1 MERMDGGAV
10 EAVAVEEQITVLQQE
25 MVVMVEMVI
34 A

>member
-1 MERMDGGAV
+1 MDGEAV